1 LTPKFKIGT
10 LLQWRKG
17 GTGTELEKND
27 PEAIGL
33 IVGWNTD
40 RAYPD
45 HFMIYWN
52 DLKEFVHYRKRDL
65 IDFKEKGTVVLLS
78 VPL

>member
-1 LTPKFKIGT
+1 MTPKFKIGT
-10 LLQWRKG
+10 LLQWRRG
-17 GTGTELEKND
+17 GTELEKND